1 MGNISGLDL
10 ILIPFLL
17 VTTFVCY
24 KKGFIKIFLNLLKLF
39 FSISITY
46 YFKDHIYFYLSNY
59 LNNKILIAIISI
71 ASLYFFSYTIISI
84 VFNYITINLK
94 PLIIFIYIN
103 KLLGAILGVI
113 IGLLGIS
120 ISIVFIMSYINNKD
134 LAINSKFYPFTV
146 QLYNYLN
153 IKKSFS
159 LDDFK
164 VNKLNK
170 EDLYNNINNQTQNFI
185 K

>member
-1 MGNISGLDL
+1 M
-10 ILIPFLL
+10 
-17 VTTFVCY
+17 
-24 KKGFIKIFLNLLKLF
+24 
-39 FSISITY
+39 
-46 YFKDHIYFYLSNY
+46 
-59 LNNKILIAIISI
+59 
-71 ASLYFFSYTIISI
+71 
-84 VFNYITINLK
+84 
-94 PLIIFIYIN
+94 YIN

-120 ISIVFIMSYINNKD
+120 ISIIFIMSYINNKD

-164 VNKLNK
+164 VNKLYK